1 MHNVSVLKELG
12 FGERLKK
19 ARNHLKMSQTELAK
33 TADMSLRGYQSNERG
48 ESTPSA
54 IILKALADYGISPLW
69 ILTGNGEM
77 LLNSKTKDIYK
88 RTEESKIE
96 SRDIVEAFSLIFA
109 NLTEQNIS
117 QSRVDEIQEL
127 YEQMEVQ
134 NNAAFYTFIHELTR
148 PFKSFYLLPVI
159 NPKDESAFH
168 SFGSDL
174 NLYEFHPVRRSWV
187 ANKKLN
193 PEHLKAVFPSDDAM
207 APTINQGEIAIIDDR
222 AALSGSGLYALSF
235 QDKIVIRRVEQRIR
249 GLVIMTDSEHYSNE
263 VLSDDDAKKVSVL
276 GRVVRIDS
284 YS

>member
-1 MHNVSVLKELG
+1 MHNVSVLKGLG

-96 SRDIVEAFSLIFA
+96 SRDIVEAFSLILA

-134 NNAAFYTFIHELTR
+134 NNAAFYSFIHELTK
-148 PFKSFYLLPVI
+148 PFKSFYLLSVI

-235 QDKIVIRRVEQRIR
+235 QDKVVIRRVEQKIS

>member
-1 MHNVSVLKELG
+1 MHNVSALKGLG

-19 ARNHLKMSQTELAK
+19 ARNHLKMSQTEIAK

-77 LLNSKTKDIYK
+77 LLNSRTRDIYK
-88 RTEESKIE
+88 RTEESRVQ

-117 QSRVDEIQEL
+117 QSRVDEIHEL

-134 NNAAFYTFIHELTR
+134 NNAAFYTFISELSG

-193 PEHLKAVFPSDDAM
+193 PERLKAVFPSDDAM

-235 QDKIVIRRVEQRIR
+235 QDKVVIRRVEQRIS

>member
-1 MHNVSVLKELG
+1 MRINVSKFNKL
-12 FGERLKK
+12 FGERLKE
-19 ARNHLKMSQTELAK
+19 ARKSLSLTQAEM
-33 TADMSLRGYQSNERG
+33 ADRLGMSLKGYQGNER
-48 ESTPSA
+48 SVAAPSA
-54 IILKALADYGISPLW
+54 LLVKGLSEMGISPLW
-69 ILTGNGEM
+69 ILTGTGDM
-77 LLNSKTKDIYK
+77 KLNKHSKRLYENIDESSHQTKSIVDALNLISSRLIEPSANEEKVGDIH
-88 RTEESKIE
+88 
-96 SRDIVEAFSLIFA
+96 
-109 NLTEQNIS
+109 
-117 QSRVDEIQEL
+117 EL
-127 YEQMEVQ
+127 YEEVGIA
-134 NNAAFYTFIHELTR
+134 NNVAFYKFINELSD

-187 ANKKLN
+187 TNKKLN
-193 PEHLKAVFPSDDAM
+193 PERLKAVFPSDDAM

-222 AALSGSGLYALSF
+222 AALSGSGLYALSL
-235 QDKIVIRRVEQRIR
+235 QDKVVIRRVEQRIS